1 MFWENPVIQ
10 EALRTIAIAV
20 LVALLGLLGYDT
32 KVAKPR
38 QERIIKSVNVYLQ
51 DDGRPKKKGE
61 RAVRLHNQR

>member
-38 QERIIKSVNVYLQ
+38 QERIVKSVNVYLQ
-51 DDGRPKKKGE
+51 DDDHLKKTDK
-61 RAVRLHNQR
+61 RAVHFRN